1 MEVYERQRFFLLI
14 FFYLLTWGLP
24 DAKYYDPDGMKP
36 EAREAFYK
44 WYDTQREK
52 VFNME
57 EELLKYCRSDV
68 DILRRCCLNF
78 AQTVKGLCKINPF
91 EDCIIASLCNL
102 IFRTM
107 FLKKETIAIIPH
119 VGYRKKANQ
128 SAVAYRWCRINKVCT
143 FNTVAMSVRDVWDLT
158 FWMGVVRKHAPP
170 TSFTGVFTTVVPSAF
185 QQTRSIRSAV

>member
-1 MEVYERQRFFLLI
+1 MGPI
-14 FFYLLTWGLP
+14 P

-78 AQTVKGLCKINPF
+78 AQTVKGLCKVNPF
-91 EDCIIASLCNL
+91 EQCITIASLCNL

-107 FLKKETIAIIPH
+107 FLMKGNHSHHPERGVSEESQP
-119 VGYRKKANQ
+119 
-128 SAVAYRWCRINKVCT
+128 VCG
-143 FNTVAMSVRDVWDLT
+143 SLSL
-158 FWMGVVRKHAPP
+158 VVVCV
-170 TSFTGVFTTVVPSAF
+170 T
-185 QQTRSIRSAV
+185 QTRCVHSTRSQCR